1 MYTFPRSYVCLP
13 VAEKHT
19 HEQGDNELSHH
30 PLWILNHKLT
40 GLRTRSPEIGPALL
54 KSFFFLSF
62 FVPLNPFSFFFFF
75 FFFLLQRLAVLDGPK
90 GKIKFKHY
98 ECKIEHPPL
107 PDVPW

>member
-40 GLRTRSPEIGPALL
+40 VLRTRSPEIGPALL
-54 KSFFFLSF
+54 RSFFFLSF
-62 FVPLNPFSFFFFF
+62 FVPLNPFFFFFF

>member
-54 KSFFFLSF
+54 RSFFL
-62 FVPLNPFSFFFFF
+62 L
-75 FFFLLQRLAVLDGPK
+75 FLLQRLAVLDGPK